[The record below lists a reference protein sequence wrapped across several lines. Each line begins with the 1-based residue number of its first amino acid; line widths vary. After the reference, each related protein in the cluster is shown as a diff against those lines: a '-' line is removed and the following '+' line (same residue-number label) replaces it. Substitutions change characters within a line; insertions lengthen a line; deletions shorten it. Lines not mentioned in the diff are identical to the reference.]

1 LITINDK
8 LTPVKYGK
16 GVMLIFN
23 NDAAQNVVINH
34 TGYLNIM
41 ESKSVFEIVKKS
53 NPNDIGDIVNI
64 DEDVLIRREGT
75 KSYLKVTNDRVITNA
90 KD

>member
-1 LITINDK
+1 
-8 LTPVKYGK
+8 
-16 GVMLIFN
+16 MLIFN

>member
-1 LITINDK
+1 MITINDK